1 MVWSSHCRP
10 LYRGV
15 AATPVLENDE
25 RNGVACILK
34 IRVESNDDFSSSL
47 TNGFPE
53 LVFNL
58 YLIGNSRRPRQK
70 DFFNLLHPADLE
82 MDLQLRLFYLVSND
96 LWPSIIAGL
105 IGASSTSACM
115 FYSLG

>member
-1 MVWSSHCRP
+1 MVWRSHCRP

-15 AATPVLENDE
+15 VATPVLENDE

-34 IRVESNDDFSSSL
+34 IRVKSNDDFSSSL

-58 YLIGNSRRPRQK
+58 YLIGNSRRLQTTPRSRTASAKVFLQSPPSRRPR
-70 DFFNLLHPADLE
+70 DGPTAPPLLLSLE
-82 MDLQLRLFYLVSND
+82 
-96 LWPSIIAGL
+96 
-105 IGASSTSACM
+105 
-115 FYSLG
+115 